1 MHTYYEVKIC
11 DQGGSKEVKTNL
23 ERFISRL
30 DEELSS
36 YLSGNE
42 IYHINKNAGITA
54 VKVSPRLY
62 YVIEKA
68 LEIARESGSAFDPTI
83 GPLVDVW
90 NFKNFPPGRK
100 QIEEARELV
109 NWKNVELKDGRVF
122 LKNRQM
128 KIQLSGIAKGYGVD
142 LVGEFLKKSGI
153 ENALVEI
160 GGEIYCSGKGPDGK
174 GWRIGIRHPLHRE
187 RLVARL
193 EISDVGIATSGNYE
207 NYIFWK
213 GKKYGH
219 IIDPRTGYPADNDVL
234 SVTVIAPTC
243 MEADAWA
250 TGVFVLGWEEGKV
263 MILRHPELE
272 GVIIRRTDGGGI
284 EIWTSPGIK
293 DKIIL
298 YE

>member
-1 MHTYYEVKIC
+1 
-11 DQGGSKEVKTNL
+11 
-23 ERFISRL
+23 
-30 DEELSS
+30 
-36 YLSGNE
+36 
-42 IYHINKNAGITA
+42 
-54 VKVSPRLY
+54 
-62 YVIEKA
+62 
-68 LEIARESGSAFDPTI
+68 
-83 GPLVDVW
+83 
-90 NFKNFPPGRK
+90 
-100 QIEEARELV
+100 
-109 NWKNVELKDGRVF
+109 
-122 LKNRQM
+122 
-128 KIQLSGIAKGYGVD
+128 AKGYGVD
-142 LVGEFLKKSGI
+142 LVAEFLKKSGI

-160 GGEIYCSGKGPDGK
+160 GGEIYCSGEGPDGK

-263 MILRHPELE
+263 MILRHPKLE
-272 GVIIRRTDGGGI
+272 GVMIRRTDGGGI

>member
-1 MHTYYEVKIC
+1 
-11 DQGGSKEVKTNL
+11 
-23 ERFISRL
+23 
-30 DEELSS
+30 
-36 YLSGNE
+36 
-42 IYHINKNAGITA
+42 
-54 VKVSPRLY
+54 
-62 YVIEKA
+62 
-68 LEIARESGSAFDPTI
+68 
-83 GPLVDVW
+83 
-90 NFKNFPPGRK
+90 
-100 QIEEARELV
+100 RELV

-219 IIDPRTGYPADNDVL
+219 IIDPRTGYPADNDIL

-272 GVIIRRTDGGGI
+272 GVIIRRTDGGDI